1 MEILHMAKF
10 GFTDAEWNAAK
21 EEIRDILLRRVKEEN
36 PIFYSELVE
45 KVHTV
50 KLRAKDPAL
59 DTLLDEIS
67 REEDAAGR
75 GMLSVVVVRKPPGEL
90 LPGPGFFKL
99 AKKLG
104 RDTSDRDTCWAKEL
118 AKVYSHSK

>member
-1 MEILHMAKF
+1 MARF
-10 GFTDAEWNAAK
+10 GFTDAQWDAAK
-21 EEIRDILLRRVKEEN
+21 EEIRAILLKRVNEQR
-36 PIFYSELVE
+36 PIFYSELVDE
-45 KVHTV
+45 VHSA

-67 REEDAAGR
+67 REEDVAGR
-75 GMLSVVVVRKPPGEL
+75 GMLSVVVIRKPPSES

-104 RDTSDRDTCWAKEL
+104 RDTSDRDTCWAEEL
-118 AKVYSHSK
+118 ARVYSHSK

>member
-1 MEILHMAKF
+1 MTKF
-10 GFTDAEWNAAK
+10 GFTEAEWDAGK
-21 EEIRDILLRRVKEEN
+21 EEIRNILLRRANEEN

-45 KVHTV
+45 QVHTI

-75 GMLSVVVVRKPPGEL
+75 GMLSVVVIRKDKEAR

-104 RDTSDRDTCWAKEL
+104 RDTSDRDTCWAEEL
-118 AKVYSHSK
+118 VKVYSHSK

>member
-1 MEILHMAKF
+1 MAKF
-10 GFTDAEWNAAK
+10 GITNAQWDAAK
-21 EEIRDILLRRVKEEN
+21 EEIRAILIKRVNEKR

-45 KVHTV
+45 EVHTV

-75 GMLSVVVVRKPPGEL
+75 GMLSVVVVRKPPEES
-90 LPGPGFFKL
+90 LPGSGFFKL

-104 RDTSDRDTCWAKEL
+104 RDTSDRNTCWAEEL
-118 AKVYSHSK
+118 VKVYSHSK

>member
-21 EEIRDILLRRVKEEN
+21 EEIRDILFRRVKEEKT
-36 PIFYSELVE
+36 IFYSELVE
-45 KVHTV
+45 EVHAV

-75 GMLSVVVVRKPPGEL
+75 GMLSVVVVRKDKES

-104 RDTSDRDTCWAKEL
+104 RDTSDRNTCW
-118 AKVYSHSK
+118 

>member
-1 MEILHMAKF
+1 MAKF
-10 GFTDAEWNAAK
+10 GITDAQWDAVK
-21 EEIRDILLRRVKEEN
+21 EEIRVVLLKRVNKKI
-36 PIFYSELVE
+36 PIYYSDLVAE
-45 KVHTV
+45 VHTV

-75 GMLSVVVVRKPPGEL
+75 GMLSVVVIRKPPEES
-90 LPGPGFFKL
+90 LPGSGFFKL

-104 RDTSDRDTCWAKEL
+104 RDTSDRNTCWAEEI
-118 AKVYSHSK
+118 AKVYSHSE